1 MPCISIFHCTFAPL
15 FLSSCAA
22 TWLSLQLAVITSN
35 FLCTHIDTVNRG
47 SHGSN
52 ASSSLDAAL
61 PVQNTQTQDTTDLF
75 GSLED
80 FEAEPQDNNEPL
92 EHGLLSTAGE
102 IASSINISL
111 QSTSAD
117 AGHSLLASG
126 EHASWFAD
134 SLLTNVDLVSTK
146 LPWEQGIFAELLNDS
161 DGLADAVP
169 KIEIS
174 APGHWSAC

>member
-1 MPCISIFHCTFAPL
+1 M
-15 FLSSCAA
+15 
-22 TWLSLQLAVITSN
+22 
-35 FLCTHIDTVNRG
+35 TVNRG